1 VGPDDLEVG
10 PPTQMAVFTAGTV
23 KEAKAA

>member
-1 VGPDDLEVG
+1 VG
-10 PPTQMAVFTAGTV
+10 PPTQMAVFTMSAVQQQTT